1 MMDINIVSRAD
12 ITMGI
17 NELRLIKSGL
27 ILLIEGDHLVRQEKE
42 MASNIV
48 SEIASSLSNK

>member
-27 ILLIEGDHLVRQEKE
+27 ILLIEGDHLVRQEKD

>member
-1 MMDINIVSRAD
+1 MMDINIISRAD

-27 ILLIEGDHLVRQEKE
+27 ILLIEGDHLVRQEKD